1 MTPQPPEPESRTARL
16 ILGGVFVLLV
26 AGAMIGGFYAGRRPE
41 LRLLPAAADQ
51 TVGSFALVDQLG
63 RPVTEADVKGRVL
76 VVSFVFTACSATCLQ
91 VSHNMARIQEAVAGA
106 NDVRLVSISVDP
118 KGDSPAAL
126 KDFGTKFK
134 ADAGKW
140 MFLTGEPASVHGLLR
155 KSFLEVDE
163 SGQYNPM
170 PGSYVDADRIA
181 IVDREGRVRGFVRGT
196 RSECVDQVMAAVNAI
211 RSGSSR

>member
-1 MTPQPPEPESRTARL
+1 MTPEPPGSESSVARL
-16 ILGGVFVLLV
+16 VLGGVFVVLV
-26 AGAMIGGFYAGRRPE
+26 AGAMIGGYYAGRRPE
-41 LRLLPAAADQ
+41 VRLMPPLTEQD
-51 TVGSFALVDQLG
+51 VGHFRLVDQLE

-91 VSHNMARIQEAVAGA
+91 VSHNMARIQEALAGA

-126 KDFGTKFK
+126 KDFGAKFK
-134 ADAGKW
+134 ADASRW

-155 KSFLEVDE
+155 KCFLEVDE
-163 SGQYNPM
+163 SGNYNPM
-170 PGSYVDADRIA
+170 PGGYVDADRIA
-181 IVDREGRVRGFVRGT
+181 VVDGDGRVRGFVRGT

-211 RSGSSR
+211 RAGRR